1 MAKKSTDTQGAAGK
15 GGKTSK
21 LGKGRSKAPKAPKEK
36 KERFARA
43 KEIGQAYKLLKPNDR
58 MLGAWIGLAAFAGL
72 VLGFILPNLF
82 TGFDTLG
89 IIFGVVLGL
98 LLAFLFGMLVFG
110 FRARRTTFA
119 QAEGRP
125 GAAAWAMEQMR
136 GDWRIKQGVSASMQQ
151 DLVHR
156 VVGRPGVVLVGEGT
170 SGRLPGLLAQE
181 KKKVAR
187 VIGET
192 PIYVFTV
199 GEGEDRIPLK
209 KLNSTIMKLPRNITG
224 AQIRAVE
231 KRLLAVGTSEP
242 PLPKGPMP
250 GGRQMAISN
259 RQMRRKGLS
268 NQ

>member
-1 MAKKSTDTQGAAGK
+1 MAKKSTENQGSSTRDKGKAG
-15 GGKTSK
+15 S
-21 LGKGRSKAPKAPKEK
+21 SKAAKTPKEK
-36 KERFARA
+36 KARFART
-43 KEIGQAYKLLKPNDR
+43 KEIFQAYKMLKPNDP
-58 MLGAWIGLAAFAGL
+58 MLGMWIGLAAFAGL
-72 VLGFILPNLF
+72 VIGFLLPVLF
-82 TGFDTLG
+82 AGFDTLG
-89 IIFGVVLGL
+89 IIFGVILGL
-98 LLAFLFGMLVFG
+98 LLAVLFGMLIFG

-151 DLVHR
+151 DIVHR
-156 VVGRPGVVLVGEGT
+156 VVGRPGVILVGEGT
-170 SGRLPGLLAQE
+170 SGRLAGLIAQE
-181 KKKVAR
+181 KKKAAR

-192 PIYVFTV
+192 PIYVFLV
-199 GEGEDRIPLK
+199 GDGDDRVPLK
-209 KLNSTIMKLPRNITG
+209 KLNNTIMKLPRNITG